1 MIKIIDNFVDNEH
14 FKIIED
20 MFFRD
25 NKFPWFVNGVVDNK
39 NYKQFTHMFYNA
51 HKPNSYYFDNL
62 TPIFNKLKVKALIK
76 VKANY
81 LWKTDKIIEHGF
93 HTDTAQHI
101 KDYEANWKTAVY
113 YINTNNGYTK
123 FENGKKIKSKTNRLV
138 FFPAFVRHTGSTC
151 TDKDERIVI
160 NINYYD

>member
-1 MIKIIDNFVDNEH
+1 MIKIIDDFVDKEY
-14 FKIIED
+14 FKKIED

-25 NKFPWFVNGVVDNK
+25 NKFPWFVNGIVDSK
-39 NYKQFTHMFYNA
+39 NYKQFTHMFYNEY
-51 HKPNSYYFDNL
+51 KPNSYYFDNL
-62 TPIFNKLKVKALIK
+62 IPIFEKLKVKSLIK

-101 KDYEANWKTAVY
+101 KNHEANWKTVVY
-113 YINTNNGYTK
+113 YVNTNNGYTK
-123 FENGKKIKSKTNRLV
+123 FEDGKKIKSKANRLV
-138 FFPAFVRHTGSTC
+138 IFPASVRHTGSTC
-151 TDKDERIVI
+151 TDKNERIVL

>member
-1 MIKIIDNFVDNEH
+1 MIEVIDDFLDIQSFKKID
-14 FKIIED
+14 D
-20 MFFRD
+20 MFFR
-25 NKFPWFVNGVVDNK
+25 NKEFPWFVNGVVDNK
-39 NYKQFTHMFYNA
+39 DYKQFTHMFHIA

-62 TPIFNKLKVKALIK
+62 IPIFDKLKAKALIK

-81 LWKTDKIIEHGF
+81 LWRTEKIIEHGF

-101 KDYEANWKTAVY
+101 QNNEVNWKTSIF

-123 FENGKKIKSKTNRLV
+123 FENGKKVLSKANRLV
-138 FFPAFVRHTGSTC
+138 IFPANVKHTGTTC
-151 TDKDERIVI
+151 TDKEERIVL

>member
-1 MIKIIDNFVDNEH
+1 
-14 FKIIED
+14 
-20 MFFRD
+20 
-25 NKFPWFVNGVVDNK
+25 
-39 NYKQFTHMFYNA
+39 MFYNA

-62 TPIFNKLKVKALIK
+62 IPIFNKLKVKALIK

-101 KDYEANWKTAVY
+101 KDHEANWKTAVY

-123 FENGKKIKSKTNRLV
+123 FENGKKIKSKANKLV
-138 FFPAFVRHTGSTC
+138 FFPASVRHTGSTC
-151 TDKDERIVI
+151 TDKDERIVL